1 MTRRSAGALIEVK
14 AAGNAYHHGDLRRAL
29 LDAAEAL
36 LLESGLEAFSLR
48 ECARRAGVSHGAPAH
63 HFGDV
68 RGLLTAFATVGFE
81 RLAQRMHEGAEAAGA
96 DATQRLLAVGQ
107 AYVGFA
113 LDHPAHFR
121 LMFRRDRLDPQ
132 DAALQQAG
140 AAAAQALA
148 RALSAALRARGTAE
162 DAMPDR
168 CLLAWSAV
176 HGLATLALDAD
187 LRALGVEGGTAQQAA
202 AATTRML
209 ERLLL
214 ALLSPDPGPGRSG
227 V

>member
-1 MTRRSAGALIEVK
+1 LTRVK
-14 AAGNAYHHGDLRRAL
+14 PKPLAPRGDYHHGALRQAL
-29 LDAAEAL
+29 LDAAEAV
-36 LLESGLEAFSLR
+36 LLESGLEGFSLR

-68 RGLLTAFATVGFE
+68 RGLLTAFATIGFE
-81 RLAQRMHEGAEAAGA
+81 RMARRMQRGADAAGA
-96 DATQRLLAVGQ
+96 DATRRLMAVGE

-121 LMFRRDRLDPQ
+121 LMFRCDRLDSQ
-132 DAALQQAG
+132 DPGLQQAG

-148 RALSAALRARGTAE
+148 WALSAALQQRGVGE
-162 DAMPDR
+162 DAMQDR

-187 LRALGVEGGTAQQAA
+187 LQALGVAGGTVPQAGP
-202 AATTRML
+202 ATARML
-209 ERLLL
+209 ERLQV
-214 ALLSPDPGPGRSG
+214 ALLSA
-227 V
+227 